1 MNYQDYH
8 NDSTNKLI
16 HFICI
21 PLIVLTSANFL
32 SKSKIKILGT
42 GLYGLS
48 LLILLLNYL
57 INYGL
62 VTFILML
69 SYYCIIDYYSEKW
82 LKRNN
87 WFIESVIIFI
97 LSWILQFIG
106 HYIEGTRPALMDSIT
121 TAITQAPLFSIM
133 YFFELSLFSR
143 LPPSHKKK

>member
-133 YFFELSLFSR
+133 YFFELIMYLIIT
-143 LPPSHKKK
+143 